1 MKPGGSLAEV
11 LEQIEILM
19 DKYDRM
25 VCKAPNHSK
34 PKTYSRAHLVEF
46 IKFITS
52 WTMNNHCAETREPY
66 THENQIIFEELA
78 KSLGFEVQ
86 VNTEDE
92 QADMQAEE
100 NDEFQL
106 HQFDMELKRKH
117 LLN

>member
-1 MKPGGSLAEV
+1 MKPDGGLAEF
-11 LEQIEILM
+11 LKQLEILQ
-19 DKYDRM
+19 DKYDLM
-25 VCKAPNHSK
+25 VNNAPNYSK
-34 PKTYSRAHLVEF
+34 PKTYSRPRCLSF
-46 IKFITS
+46 IRAVTS
-52 WTMNNHCAETREPY
+52 WTLNNHCAETREPY

-100 NDEFQL
+100 YDEFRL
-106 HQFDMELKRKH
+106 HQFDQELKRKH